1 VTPTTTRYD
10 FVDSEGGADGPFLTG
25 EDAPVTAGA
34 TAQVTASVGAIA
46 QDTDG
51 ETVVVDSVTLHNG
64 GFVTVHD
71 SSLADG
77 AGVHS
82 IRGTSTYLGPGTHT
96 DVEIALDDPLSEDDT
111 VFAMA
116 HRDTNANQAYDFPQM
131 ATKTVRTPAR
141 ARRCPPPI

>member
-1 VTPTTTRYD
+1 
-10 FVDSEGGADGPFLTG
+10 
-25 EDAPVTAGA
+25 VTAGA

-77 AGVHS
+77 AVFDS
-82 IRGTSTYLGPGTHT
+82 IRAPARTSGR
-96 DVEIALDDPLSEDDT
+96 E
-111 VFAMA
+111 
-116 HRDTNANQAYDFPQM
+116 
-131 ATKTVRTPAR
+131 RTPTSR
-141 ARRCPPPI
+141 SRSTTR